1 MLEDSDVLGEISWAR
16 PALDAA
22 ALRVRAD
29 DDDAGLIRGSA
40 SCNSSSSSAG

>member
-1 MLEDSDVLGEISWAR
+1 MLEDSDVLVEISWAR

-22 ALRVRAD
+22 ALRARAD
-29 DDDAGLIRGSA
+29 DDDADFIRGST